1 MIRYLKSFRPV
12 MLTVLVLS
20 LASLAC
26 ATPDV
31 LQTLTDLPGLSS
43 NDSAASDNTAAEPLP
58 ASQTSLTFITP
69 TPLPQDVI
77 AEADAEE
84 QLLINLFQRTSP
96 AVVSID
102 ISQRT
107 EDETLFDI
115 GSGSGFVYDT
125 EGHIVTNNHVVED
138 SDTLRVTMYDG
149 TVFQAEVV
157 GADPFSDLAVIRI
170 DVPEEYTLIPVVL
183 GDSDKLLVGQRV
195 IAIGNPF
202 GLSNTMTTGI
212 VSGIGRTL
220 PSGSFSNP
228 LIIQTDAA
236 INPGN
241 SGGPLLNSNG
251 EVVGVVTAIRSQ
263 TGTDAGV
270 GFAVPVNTIARIAPQ
285 LIETGTV
292 EYPYLGIQA
301 IGEISLA
308 ELALEF
314 DLPVQ
319 EGVLVTEVIEGTA
332 ADDAGLRGGDQTVNF
347 RGNPI
352 VLGGDIITAINDV
365 PLNNFDELIGYLVS
379 NTSVGDEVTV
389 TIVRDGEVLNVPLT
403 LGARP

>member
-170 DVPEEYTLIPVVL
+170 DVPEEYTLIPV
-183 GDSDKLLVGQRV
+183 DRQRDRAHPAVG
-195 IAIGNPF
+195 
-202 GLSNTMTTGI
+202 
-212 VSGIGRTL
+212 
-220 PSGSFSNP
+220 
-228 LIIQTDAA
+228 LIQQPPDH
-236 INPGN
+236 PD
-241 SGGPLLNSNG
+241 
-251 EVVGVVTAIRSQ
+251 R
-263 TGTDAGV
+263 
-270 GFAVPVNTIARIAPQ
+270 R
-285 LIETGTV
+285 
-292 EYPYLGIQA
+292 
-301 IGEISLA
+301 
-308 ELALEF
+308 
-314 DLPVQ
+314 
-319 EGVLVTEVIEGTA
+319 
-332 ADDAGLRGGDQTVNF
+332 GDQP
-347 RGNPI
+347 R
-352 VLGGDIITAINDV
+352 
-365 PLNNFDELIGYLVS
+365 
-379 NTSVGDEVTV
+379 
-389 TIVRDGEVLNVPLT
+389 
-403 LGARP
+403 